1 MNTYCLSCKKD
12 TKNIDSKVVKTKSDK
27 KIMLSR
33 CSICNNKKSTFTA
46 GPTAEPSALAR
57 SSSERISQGSGIF
70 DSLVYN
76 TNRDRMKDVLWNAFN
91 R

>member
-12 TKNIDSKVVKTKSDK
+12 TRNINPKIIKTKNDK
-27 KIMLSR
+27 KMMLSR
-33 CSICNNKKSTFTA
+33 CSICNNKKSKFV
-46 GPTAEPSALAR
+46 
-57 SSSERISQGSGIF
+57 SQGSGIF

-76 TNRDRMKDVLWNAFN
+76 TNRDRIKDALFKAF

>member
-12 TKNIDSKVVKTKSDK
+12 ARNIDTKVIKTKNNRKM
-27 KIMLSR
+27 MLSR
-33 CSICNNKKSTFTA
+33 CSICDNRNSTF
-46 GPTAEPSALAR
+46 TAEPSALA
-57 SSSERISQGSGIF
+57 RISQGSGIF

-76 TNRDRMKDVLWNAFN
+76 TNRNRMKDALWNAFN

>member
-12 TKNIDSKVVKTKSDK
+12 TRNIYLKVIKTKNNRK
-27 KIMLSR
+27 MMLSR
-33 CSICNNKKSTFTA
+33 CSVCNNKKPTF
-46 GPTAEPSALAR
+46 
-57 SSSERISQGSGIF
+57 ISQGSGIF

-76 TNRDRMKDVLWNAFN
+76 TNRDRMKDALWNAFN